1 MGALRLG
8 RVIAACVVLLAP
20 AAAMAEEDGGNAV
33 DGDSLAQVQGGMRH
47 PLPLPVW
54 SFGLGFAYRTD
65 DQTAIYEGLPLGND
79 VTREF
84 SYSASEI
91 DLMPRFSLA
100 IVPDL
105 VALYGDL
112 QMGILFDSDMP
123 DTFVIE
129 SFALGGQYTFYNDSP
144 FVIAAGLGMR
154 FLSQS
159 YMDVFSMDV
168 FHIRPYITGGPVFDF
183 DALAIAIVPYFG
195 IPLFFDTNSRND
207 PSFFTKDVPTT
218 PGSQGGPYMVS
229 YAGSSTFKASSYLKD
244 TSLSGFTLADKNDPA
259 LPPNR
264 RQSYFLDE
272 SPGGVDYGLP
282 IIFNFDFGLFLVA
295 EVYGTA
301 WLWPDQD
308 SWNYAGPTV
317 GVHIGPATI
326 SATVMFALD
335 HHDRQELWNLSI
347 GAGFYF

>member
-1 MGALRLG
+1 MKKTGSLDTLKAFRLG
-8 RVIAACVVLLAP
+8 RAVAVCAVLLAP
-20 AAAMAEEDGGNAV
+20 AAAMAGEGGDTV
-33 DGDSLAQVQGGMRH
+33 DGDKLASVQGGMRH

-54 SFGLGFAYRTD
+54 SFGLGLYYRTD
-65 DQTAIYEGLPLGND
+65 EQTANFEDASADRYVDGPYF
-79 VTREF
+79 TREI
-84 SYSASEI
+84 SLI
-91 DLMPRFSLA
+91 PKFSLA
-100 IVPDL
+100 VVPDL
-105 VALYGDL
+105 VDIYGDL

-123 DTFVIE
+123 NTFVIE
-129 SFALGGQYTFYNDSP
+129 SFAVGGQYTFYNDSP
-144 FVIAAGLGMR
+144 LVFAAGLSMR

-168 FHIRPYITGGPVFDF
+168 FHIRPYITGGPIFGLG
-183 DALAIAIVPYFG
+183 ALTIAIVPYFG
-195 IPLFFDTNSRND
+195 IPLFFDTNGGND
-207 PSFFTKDVPTT
+207 PTFYRKNVPTT

-229 YAGSSTFKASSYLKD
+229 YSGSSTFSKTHY
-244 TSLSGFTLADKNDPA
+244 GEPADKHDPS

-282 IIFNFDFGLFLVA
+282 VIFNFDFGLFLVA
-295 EVYGTA
+295 EIFGTA

-317 GVHIGPATI
+317 GVHLGPATI

-335 HHDRQELWNLSI
+335 HHDQQEFWNLSI